1 MLNVAKLWNLVP
13 YNYLNTKAGV
23 LVCGLFNGT
32 FCNLMLELFFDE
44 DPTVDY
50 TDRYDVYMSNLPSG
64 AGYRNYVHYG

>member
-1 MLNVAKLWNLVP
+1 
-13 YNYLNTKAGV
+13 
-23 LVCGLFNGT
+23 
-32 FCNLMLELFFDE
+32 MLELFFDE